1 MDSIIQDLRY
11 ALRSLRKSPGYTI
24 VAVLALALGIGVN
37 TAVFSVLDGVVL
49 RPLRYEEAD
58 RLFGVW
64 ERSERSDY
72 RLASYPTFLDWREQS
87 DVFDALA
94 FVRGRSTLMPGD
106 EGARRVGSA
115 FVSEEFFD
123 VLRGAP
129 LLGRTFSHDEQQ
141 PGGPRVAVLTHALW
155 RERFGGD
162 QGALG
167 STIRL
172 DDASYTIVGI
182 LPPWFR
188 FPDWAEVYLPLAV
201 IVSTDR
207 ILAQRS
213 FHADSRVIV
222 KVKPNV
228 PVTQAQAAMAGIQGR
243 LATAYPAEQRGWT
256 GVELVSLFEE
266 ELQFGAVRPILLLL
280 AGAVTLVLLLACANV
295 ANMSLVRAATRSRE
309 LAIRAALGAG
319 RGRVARLLL
328 AESALL
334 ASSGGALGLLFAWWA
349 IGLLRAAAPEG
360 LPRVAEIAVD
370 ARMLGFTV
378 LVSVLA
384 TVFIGLAPVVRATK
398 PDLTEPLKSGS
409 PAAAGAGIRS
419 RLRSSLVALEVALAL
434 VLLIGTGL
442 LVRSLWMLS
451 RVDPG
456 FDPTRVA
463 TVGVFPP
470 SPQYDAPDR
479 AVALYKRVA
488 GEIAALPGVEK
499 VALSNHLPLG
509 RASLFRPIEIP
520 GRPPD
525 PEGERQVL
533 FRTISAEYFDV
544 MRIPFRRG
552 RPFTPAEVATASH
565 VAIVNERLA
574 RLYWPDQDPVGRFV
588 TLFKSSQARAD
599 FGERFSVEIVGLV
612 GDVRHTGLEDEPA
625 PEVYIPYTVNP
636 WAWVNVVVRT
646 SDDPE
651 ALIALLARTVAA
663 VDPDIPVAGR
673 QRPGTMRQSLSG
685 QLARRR
691 FTVTLLSGFA
701 AGALLL
707 AALGIYGVIAYM
719 VALRTREFG
728 VRAALG
734 ATPRHITRLVVAQS
748 AGVVAVGL
756 AVGLVAAFGATR
768 LLRSLLYGVGTT
780 DLITFASVTVFL
792 GAVALFASYLPAR
805 RATRVDPMVALRT
818 E

>member
-1 MDSIIQDLRY
+1 MDTLAQDLRY
-11 ALRSLRKSPGYTI
+11 ALRALRKSPGYTI

-37 TAVFSVLDGVVL
+37 TAVFSVLDGVLL

-64 ERSERSDY
+64 ERSEGGDY
-72 RLASYPTFLDWREQS
+72 RLPSYPTFLDWREQS
-87 DVFDALA
+87 DVFHALA
-94 FVRGRSTLMPGD
+94 FVRGTSTLMPGD

-123 VLRGAP
+123 VLRGQP
-129 LLGRTFSHDEQQ
+129 LLGRMFSHDEQQ

-155 RERFGGD
+155 RERFGSD
-162 QGALG
+162 ESAVG

-188 FPDWAEVYLPLAV
+188 FPDWAEVYLPLAG
-201 IVSTDR
+201 IISTDR
-207 ILAQRS
+207 ILAQRG
-213 FHADSRVIV
+213 FHADSRVVV
-222 KVKPNV
+222 KVQPNV
-228 PVTQAQAAMAGIQGR
+228 SVTQAQAAMAGIQAR
-243 LATAYPAEQRGWT
+243 LATAYPAEHRGWT
-256 GVELVSLFEE
+256 GVELVSLFEQ
-266 ELQFGAVRPILLLL
+266 ELGFGAVRPILYLL

-319 RGRVARLLL
+319 RRRVARLLL
-328 AESALL
+328 AESAVL
-334 ASSGGALGLLFAWWA
+334 ALSGGALGLLFAWWA

-360 LPRVAEIAVD
+360 LPRVTEIAVN

-384 TVFIGLAPVVRATK
+384 TVCIGLAPVVRATK

-409 PAAAGAGIRS
+409 AAAAGAGIRS

-442 LVRSLWMLS
+442 LVRSLWVLS

-456 FDPTRVA
+456 FDPTRLA
-463 TVGVFPP
+463 TVTVFPP
-470 SPQYDAPDR
+470 SPRYDAPDR
-479 AVALYKRVA
+479 AVALYQRVA
-488 GEIAALPGVEK
+488 DAIDALPGVEK

-520 GRPPD
+520 GREPD
-525 PEGERQVL
+525 PEGDEQVL
-533 FRTISAEYFDV
+533 FRTISAEYFAT
-544 MRIPFRRG
+544 MRIPVRRG
-552 RPFTPAEVATASH
+552 RPFTPGDVATASH
-565 VAIVNERLA
+565 VAIVNETLA
-574 RLYWPDQDPVGRFV
+574 RRYWPDQDPIGRFV

-599 FGERFSVEIVGLV
+599 FGERFSVEIVGVV
-612 GDVRHTGLEDEPA
+612 GDVRNVIEDEPA

-636 WAWVNVVVRT
+636 WGWVNVVVRT
-646 SDDPE
+646 AGDPE
-651 ALIALLARTVAA
+651 ALMPLLSRTVAA

-673 QRPGTMRQSLSG
+673 QRPGTMRQSVSG

-748 AGVVAVGL
+748 ARVVAVGL
-756 AVGLVAAFGATR
+756 AVGLAAAFGATR

-780 DLITFASVTVFL
+780 DLMTFASVTVFL

-805 RATRVDPMVALRT
+805 RATRVDPVVALRT